1 MRLRRARRRTG
12 GTGDEGVLPLIN
24 VVFLLLVFFMVAGR
38 LTSAD
43 PFDIRPT
50 RSTLEGPAPEDEPI
64 VQVAADGRMALDGQP
79 MQADALVDAVAAR
92 IAEGGVPKLRI
103 KADAGTDTLALVA
116 LLTRLRAAG
125 AAEARLMVEPGAE

>member
-1 MRLRRARRRTG
+1 MRLRRARRRLG
-12 GTGDEGVLPLIN
+12 DGDEGVLPLIN

-50 RSTLEGPAPEDEPI
+50 RSAIEGPAPEDEPI
-64 VQVAADGRMALDGQP
+64 VHVAADGRLALDGKP
-79 MQADALVDAVAAR
+79 MPADALVEAVAGR
-92 IAEGGVPKLRI
+92 IAKGGIARLRI
-103 KADAGTDTLALVA
+103 KADAGADTLPLVA

-125 AAEARLMVEPGAE
+125 AAEARLMVEPGPE